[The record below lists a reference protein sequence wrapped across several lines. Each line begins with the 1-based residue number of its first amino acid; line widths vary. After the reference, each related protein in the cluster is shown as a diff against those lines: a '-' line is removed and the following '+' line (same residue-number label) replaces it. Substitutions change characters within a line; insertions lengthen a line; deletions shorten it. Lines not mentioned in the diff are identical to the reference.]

1 MKTEP
6 KPGRAVTT
14 TVIGNKNVVVN
25 GNHNVLTFGA
35 SASQIAALEERIAAL
50 ETRID
55 SLCSVIGSFCEK
67 QPT

>member
-35 SASQIAALEERIAAL
+35 SVSKIAAL